1 MQAYEL
7 LYYVYL
13 LFYGVYASMR
23 IACGRFTGSHWR
35 LFSLLCPALLLLQGV
50 CLQLWSVEGVWLLY
64 PLIVHLPVALALI
77 LNRRARK

>member
-1 MQAYEL
+1 
-7 LYYVYL
+7 
-13 LFYGVYASMR
+13 MR
-23 IACGRFTGSHWR
+23 FATTMCRRAGRFRTSWTHTPGHAVS
-35 LFSLLCPALLLLQGV
+35 SLLCPALLLLQGV